1 MTPNRPIPFIPKTA
15 ADALALEIAR
25 AFGDE
30 VRLPFYRQI
39 CAAHDHSLVYRAYRE
54 ALVMPEHQIKK
65 SRRALF
71 IYLIRHHD
79 NQAEHLSD

>member
-1 MTPNRPIPFIPKTA
+1 MTPNRPIPFIPRTA
-15 ADALALEIAR
+15 ADALAVEIAR

-30 VRLPFYRQI
+30 VRLPFYRQV
-39 CAAHDHSLVYRAYRE
+39 CAAHNRSLVYRAYRE

-79 NQAEHLSD
+79 NQTEHLSD

>member
-25 AFGDE
+25 AFSDE
-30 VRLPFYRQI
+30 VRLPFYRQV
-39 CAAHDHSLVYRAYRE
+39 CTAHSNGLVYRAYRE
-54 ALVMPEHQIKK
+54 ALAMPSHQIKK

-71 IYLIRHHD
+71 IYLIRQYDH
-79 NQAEHLSD
+79 QAKYSRH

>member
-1 MTPNRPIPFIPKTA
+1 MTTSRPIPFIPKTA

-30 VRLPFYRQI
+30 VRLPFYRQV
-39 CAAHDHSLVYRAYRE
+39 CAAHSNGLVYRAYRE
-54 ALVMPEHQIKK
+54 ALAMPSYQIKK

-71 IYLIRHHD
+71 IYLIRQYDH
-79 NQAEHLSD
+79 QAKYPRD